1 MPVKTPTDDQM
12 RAFAEKR
19 NIAFSEAWHRFRGEL
34 TMGRFATQAIA
45 VGYTPGSFK
54 AEINEIDMP
63 LGTGPEQV
71 KATKRAKS
79 SIT

>member
-54 AEINEIDMP
+54 AEFNEIDIP
-63 LGTGPEQV
+63 QGAAPEQIE
-71 KATKRAKS
+71 KKKRAKS
-79 SIT
+79 SV